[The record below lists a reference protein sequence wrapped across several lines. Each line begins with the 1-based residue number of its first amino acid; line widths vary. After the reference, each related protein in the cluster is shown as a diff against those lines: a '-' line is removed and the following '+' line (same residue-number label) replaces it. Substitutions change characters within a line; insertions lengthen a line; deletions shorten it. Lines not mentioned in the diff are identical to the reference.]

1 MSQIFTHISLP
12 VDDLDRSIAW
22 YEEHTPLTLRNRDF
36 AAGLGDVAALA
47 ESDDAAFIGLVKS
60 DQDKPAKPMLTGNPI
75 AHIGLEL
82 EDRAAVDA
90 AANKGRETGCL
101 RFGPIELEKVGY
113 FCFLND
119 PDGNQV
125 ELGVGQ
131 SQAASRKLRGIT

>member
-1 MSQIFTHISLP
+1 MAKVFTHISLP

-22 YEEHTPLTLRNRDF
+22 YEEHTPLTLRDRDF
-36 AAGLGDVAALA
+36 AAGLGDVATLA
-47 ESDDAAFIGLVKS
+47 EDDEAAFIGLVKS
-60 DQDKPAKPMLTGNPI
+60 DHGKPATPMLAGNPT
-75 AHIGLEL
+75 AHIGIEL

-90 AANKGRETGCL
+90 AAERGRAAGCL

-113 FCFLND
+113 FCFLDD

-131 SQAASRKLRGIT
+131 SQPASRKLRGID